1 MDRRLSRERRS
12 VSNDRRLTRA
22 AERRAVSTDRPSRC
36 VDDRRLS
43 RERRSVSNDRRLTM
57 LRSESICPSSQSAL
71 PIFGSQPVLSTKSS
85 STKFDVVIEEP
96 SVLNSS
102 RLISLGKPDHQTVS
116 LRPTV
121 NFDKT
126 LSTLLASDETDPS
139 SAERF
144 TQQKI
149 LVADWLSCG
158 SCFELLGGLR
168 PIWNCGGA
176 ALVAMATIVGANR
189 SSANFD
195 NDSIR

>member
-12 VSNDRRLTRA
+12 VSNDRRLTMA
-22 AERRAVSTDRPSRC
+22 AERVH
-36 VDDRRLS
+36 LS
-43 RERRSVSNDRRLTM
+43 K
-57 LRSESICPSSQSAL
+57 QSKRVTN
-71 PIFGSQPVLSTKSS
+71 FGSQPVLSTKSS

-116 LRPTV
+116 LPSQPTV

-126 LSTLLASDETDPS
+126 LSTLLASDELTRQVPS
-139 SAERF
+139 ASLK
-144 TQQKI
+144 QKI
-149 LVADWLSCG
+149 LWQIGSAVGAVSSYSADFAQFG
-158 SCFELLGGLR
+158 
-168 PIWNCGGA
+168 IAGGA